1 MNCISKTV
9 YYQTIPDT
17 LCFANT
23 VCSVK
28 LNFNIFCTNNYLCAH
43 LLTWWAPL
51 VEHLTSPSVFS
62 GVRVV
67 QSLVFSVVFCGF
79 FCPFSFGHCV
89 VCPPWLLITSLW
101 YLQACFSYN
110 RVNIANM
117 QQGHMNIN
125 FVLRN
130 VKLTYFTSF
139 TDFHFFGEILS
150 IQNAVNRSFFV
161 FFKTIGLKS

>member
-9 YYQTIPDT
+9 YYQTILDT

-28 LNFNIFCTNNYLCAH
+28 LNFNIFCMNNYLCAH

-51 VEHLTSPSVFS
+51 MEHLTSPSVFS

-79 FCPFSFGHCV
+79 FWSFFFWPLC
-89 VCPPWLLITSLW
+89 CLSSLTSDYLSLW
-101 YLQACFSYN
+101 YLQTCFSYN

-161 FFKTIGLKS
+161 FF